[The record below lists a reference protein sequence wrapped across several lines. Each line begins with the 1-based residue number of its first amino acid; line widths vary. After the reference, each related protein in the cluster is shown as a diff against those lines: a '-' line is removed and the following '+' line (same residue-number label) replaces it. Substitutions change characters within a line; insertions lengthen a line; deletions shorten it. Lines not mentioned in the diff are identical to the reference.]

1 MGWVG
6 GEGGDGGREQV
17 WDAEIEKDW
26 EMCAGRKADARR
38 ERQLPRLSAPAG
50 ERERERDRGL
60 HRSGR
65 GTQRLLVLCGRRWTS
80 LSESA
85 AIAACAQRAEGEKEE
100 ERGRF

>member
-50 ERERERDRGL
+50 ERERER
-60 HRSGR
+60 
-65 GTQRLLVLCGRRWTS
+65 
-80 LSESA
+80 
-85 AIAACAQRAEGEKEE
+85 
-100 ERGRF
+100 